1 MIELISRPLNDKVIL
16 DRCCQS
22 LRGCSMI
29 ATRKQEAGVL
39 KSELRTNAAST
50 NVEIDPSMH
59 TEARRVRRLH
69 QAFTR
74 KRPNTSGTA

>member
-1 MIELISRPLNDKVIL
+1 MIELISRPQNDKVIL

-50 NVEIDPSMH
+50 NVEIDRSIHAYGSKKSKMD
-59 TEARRVRRLH
+59 A
-69 QAFTR
+69 
-74 KRPNTSGTA
+74 SGIHA